1 MQLPETRA
9 RSGARPPHESRGEAV
24 MRLTVQELEEEERQ
38 NGRARFLA
46 EVAAQR
52 RQNAEEDGEA
62 A

>member
-1 MQLPETRA
+1 MDQARERYLLAQSQLWDERSAQAA
-9 RSGARPPHESRGEAV
+9 R
-24 MRLTVQELEEEERQ
+24 ELEEEERQ